1 MIKEGV
7 IRISGLMIDITPSTI
22 SETTEMIDVEDTQEQ
37 EEKAMMIMST
47 TAEITEICEQ
57 TIMNICMVA
66 EGPMKNMIVIMITGL
81 IMIAKGSLTTS
92 MITIGIMMTSMIWKR
107 IDKMID
113 ATKMIRTSH
122 PIIDK

>member
-66 EGPMKNMIVIMITGL
+66 EVPMKNMIVIMITGL

-92 MITIGIMMTSMIWKR
+92 MITIGIMMMSTIWKR